1 MIRRMLEMLAV
12 DHNLVPSLFKHL
24 GRPDGKGW
32 AEYLRRHGQLSH
44 VGADCS
50 ILPSTR
56 IVDPPYTWIG
66 DRVCLAA
73 CTLICHDGAIEML
86 YHRHGVRLDRV
97 LPIVIEDDVF
107 VGEGAIVLGG
117 TTIGEGSIVGAGSV
131 LRQRVPP
138 GSVVTGNPAK
148 VVGKVEDML
157 RFWEAESLALPWADL
172 IARREG
178 AFDPAMEPELRRL
191 RQEHFFKALN
201 PRIGPGTNPGVSP
214 GTSPGI
220 STGISPGR
228 RGDSVA

>member
-1 MIRRMLEMLAV
+1 MIRRMLEKLAI
-12 DHNLVPSLFKHL
+12 DHDCLPSLFKHL
-24 GRPDGKGW
+24 CRPDGKRW

-44 VGADCS
+44 VGAQCS

-56 IVDPPYTWIG
+56 FVDPPYTWIG

-86 YHRHGVRLDRV
+86 HHRYGVRLDRV

-117 TTIGEGSIVGAGSV
+117 TTIGEGTIVGAGSV
-131 LRQRVPP
+131 LRQKVPP
-138 GSVVTGNPAK
+138 GSVVMGNPAK

-172 IARREG
+172 IARRDG
-178 AFDPAMEPELRRL
+178 PFDPEMEPQLRRL
-191 RQEHFFKALN
+191 RQEHFFKA
-201 PRIGPGTNPGVSP
+201 IGSR
-214 GTSPGI
+214 
-220 STGISPGR
+220 R
-228 RGDSVA
+228 RGTRSPDGLRP